1 MFAKYKRYT
10 AGILTTTFAVG
21 VVLAFGSQIIT
32 SRQTIDTRSDICS
45 GPTVA
50 TYTCPGIL
58 TRITHRGYPLHFIT
72 DSSSVKVGG
81 YLQGAA
87 SVTPTKTSTID
98 ASSFLL
104 DSLVYFLVI
113 TGLVWLLSLF
123 KRR

>member
-1 MFAKYKRYT
+1 MFAKYKKYT

-21 VVLAFGSQIIT
+21 IVLALGSQIIT
-32 SRQTIDTRSDICS
+32 SRQTIDTRPDICS

-58 TRITHRGYPLHFIT
+58 THITHRGYPFHFIT

-87 SVTPTKTSTID
+87 SATPTKTSTINVPG
-98 ASSFLL
+98 FLL
-104 DSLVYFLVI
+104 DSLVYFLAV
-113 TGLVWLLSLF
+113 TGLAWLLSLL
-123 KRR
+123 KQR